1 MSSSLDDQSGFLPV
15 FRSGSCLEIGPKL
28 YMEDEHICID
38 DIVDHLGTDANL
50 SAPDAFYGVFDGHGG
65 TDAAASASKNLL
77 KFIIEDQYFP
87 TSMEKAVRSAFVMDD
102 HAFDYSRYLDCSSG
116 TTVLAALIFGRF
128 FWLSM
133 PIADNNL
140 L

>member
-15 FRSGSCLEIGPKL
+15 FRSGSCLEIWPKL

-50 SAPDAFYGVFDGHGG
+50 SAPDAFLWGAFQFQINFLGDVDLMRTWWQCLGIDGHGG

-87 TSMEKAVRSAFVMDD
+87 TSMEKAVRCAFV
-102 HAFDYSRYLDCSSG
+102 HGRSR
-116 TTVLAALIFGRF
+116 I
-128 FWLSM
+128 
-133 PIADNNL
+133 
-140 L
+140 